1 MYECKLKVPLKLPI
15 QFFAGA
21 AEEEDPK
28 QNPEDQQQENP
39 EKPGADDGLPK
50 TQEELNALIEKRLAR
65 ERRKMAKQQ
74 NAQAPAQKPADPQD
88 APAAPAADTS
98 AMDALNRQLLIAN
111 AQLTAMRE
119 GVNPAYAEDAV
130 LLAVMQAEKEGEAD
144 AEGVQDALKE
154 VLKRHPEWKQS
165 AKKEQGSGFKVGVD
179 AKDGAG
185 APNKKPGLP
194 SGRVIF

>member
-1 MYECKLKVPLKLPI
+1 MYECKLKNPLKLSI

-21 AEEEDPK
+21 AEEE
-28 QNPEDQQQENP
+28 QPEQQAQDQQQEKP
-39 EKPGADDGLPK
+39 EAAGADDGLPK
-50 TQEELNALIEKRLAR
+50 TQDELNALIEKRLAR

-74 NAQAPAQKPADPQD
+74 NTQPTAQQSD
-88 APAAPAADTS
+88 AEQQAAPAVDNTAV
-98 AMDALNRQLLIAN
+98 DALNRQLLIAN

-119 GVNPAYAEDAV
+119 GVNPAVAEDAV
-130 LLAVMQAEKEGEAD
+130 LLAVMQAERDGEAD

-165 AKKEQGSGFKVGVD
+165 TKKEQGGGFKVGVD

-185 APNKKPGLP
+185 APGKKPGLP